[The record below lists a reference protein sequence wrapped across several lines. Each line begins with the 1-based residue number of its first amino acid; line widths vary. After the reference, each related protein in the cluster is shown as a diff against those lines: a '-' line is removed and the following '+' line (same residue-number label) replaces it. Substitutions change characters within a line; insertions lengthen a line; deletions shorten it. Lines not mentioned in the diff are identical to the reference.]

1 MGHTDLW
8 RTVQLVQQIVEAHV
22 GATASTIGVQDGPDA
37 GQTVPHT
44 CMCTFCHAP
53 RNDFEAFGLFVDFQ
67 KLGDGVD
74 RDASICRADGAIA
87 CWSVLKSLGLL
98 GGWGLRGREEASYDD
113 VGSSRG

>member
-1 MGHTDLW
+1 
-8 RTVQLVQQIVEAHV
+8 
-22 GATASTIGVQDGPDA
+22 
-37 GQTVPHT
+37 
-44 CMCTFCHAP
+44 MCTFCHAP

-98 GGWGLRGREEASYDD
+98 GGWGVRGREEAMQSGARDCSGWADGSYGRAEGGYGDEHDD
-113 VGSSRG
+113 DFLEADDYFDDYFDYYFEIDV